1 MLVDIDVIKE
11 SINLLI
17 PNREVF
23 YELFFNNLL
32 FFDVDP
38 KNLFNEKTISEN
50 KNFVYRFFDEVSQN
64 VNNLLQLRGLCDEVA
79 RVYIKE
85 DITSEQREIIRNAF
99 EKSLEDYFEELWNDE
114 YKSNWAVILDI
125 FKAGV
130 SSELTRP
137 SISEDIQ
144 TVQEVKEI
152 FSEEID
158 ENPLLEDE
166 IVVPEEVTREEEIEE
181 EIQPDNENTVLELNL
196 SEDDH
201 MDLLSGIN
209 SQIENSDRPLRD
221 ELDRTEHQSEADDTI
236 DMLRDEKAEKE
247 DEESS
252 NEEIFISEKQVKLP
266 MKNIESEL
274 LDETMKHVKEGV
286 FNKSPPIEDELS
298 DQSFESDIAGQ
309 ITENVTFI
317 RTYVRKII
325 KKIIREEISKE
336 LRKIEAELKK
346 AS

>member
-1 MLVDIDVIKE
+1 
-11 SINLLI
+11 
-17 PNREVF
+17 
-23 YELFFNNLL
+23 
-32 FFDVDP
+32 
-38 KNLFNEKTISEN
+38 
-50 KNFVYRFFDEVSQN
+50 
-64 VNNLLQLRGLCDEVA
+64 
-79 RVYIKE
+79 
-85 DITSEQREIIRNAF
+85 
-99 EKSLEDYFEELWNDE
+99 
-114 YKSNWAVILDI
+114 
-125 FKAGV
+125 
-130 SSELTRP
+130 
-137 SISEDIQ
+137 
-144 TVQEVKEI
+144 
-152 FSEEID
+152 
-158 ENPLLEDE
+158 
-166 IVVPEEVTREEEIEE
+166 
-181 EIQPDNENTVLELNL
+181 
-196 SEDDH
+196 
-201 MDLLSGIN
+201 
-209 SQIENSDRPLRD
+209 
-221 ELDRTEHQSEADDTI
+221 
-236 DMLRDEKAEKE
+236 MLRDEKAEKE